1 MSYKQGT
8 DHLVAKGK
16 KAIIYLRKAFQKYR
30 ETTGETF
37 FKIFDSKVQPILL
50 YPSEIWGLQR
60 LENIEKI
67 HLMACKRFLGVPV
80 RTPSKMVYVDLGRF
94 PLFINSYV
102 SSVRYW
108 FRLLEMETD
117 RLPKK
122 AYENAVVFRQKW
134 KRLLG
139 I

>member
-1 MSYKQGT
+1 MTY
-8 DHLVAKGK
+8 
-16 KAIIYLRKAFQKYR
+16 
-30 ETTGETF
+30 ETC
-37 FKIFDSKVQPILL
+37 FKIFDSTVQPILL
-50 YPSEIWGLQR
+50 YSSEIWGLER

-67 HLMACKRFLGVPV
+67 HLMACKIFLGVPV
-80 RTPSKMVYVDLGRF
+80 RTPSKMVHGDLGRS
-94 PLFINSYV
+94 PLYINSYV
-102 SSVRYW
+102 SSVKYW

>member
-1 MSYKQGT
+1 M
-8 DHLVAKGK
+8 AGK
-16 KAIIYLRKAFQKYR
+16 K
-30 ETTGETF
+30 
-37 FKIFDSKVQPILL
+37 
-50 YPSEIWGLQR
+50 
-60 LENIEKI
+60 
-67 HLMACKRFLGVPV
+67 FLGVPV
-80 RTPSKMVYVDLGRF
+80 RTPSKMVYSDLGRF
-94 PLFINSYV
+94 ALYIHSYV
-102 SSVRYW
+102 SSASYW